1 MTLAFLAAVGTLA
14 LLTLLPGPDFAVVVR
29 WAATGGRRSGLL
41 ASCGVAAG
49 LLVWGALTVLGLSAL
64 LAASPIAYAVVRYLG
79 AAYLIWM
86 SARLLWRSFH
96 EPGSPPLASGSPSRA
111 PAGSAAAPFRQGL
124 LTNLLNPKI
133 AAFYVGVLPL
143 LVPHGAP
150 RALTLAALVLCHVLL
165 GLIWLGLCSV
175 LVARGS
181 AVLSR
186 PRVRAWLD
194 RVTAVV
200 LLGFAARLAFD
211 RL

>member
-1 MTLAFLAAVGTLA
+1 MLLAFAAAVGALA
-14 LLTLLPGPDFAVVVR
+14 LLTVLPGPDFAVVVR
-29 WAATGGRRSGLL
+29 WAASDGRRAGVL
-41 ASCGVAAG
+41 ASFGVAAG

-64 LAASPIAYAVVRYLG
+64 LAASPVAYAVVRYLG
-79 AAYLIWM
+79 AAYLVWM
-86 SARLLWRSFH
+86 ALRLLWRSFH
-96 EPGSPPLASGSPSRA
+96 EHGSRPVATNSSPTASGSR
-111 PAGSAAAPFRQGL
+111 AAPFRQGL

-143 LVPHGAP
+143 LVPSGAP
-150 RALTLAALVLCHVLL
+150 RALTLAALVLCHVVL
-165 GLIWLGLCSV
+165 GLVWLGLVSV

-181 AVLSR
+181 RVLSR

-211 RL
+211 AS

>member
-1 MTLAFLAAVGTLA
+1 M
-14 LLTLLPGPDFAVVVR
+14 
-29 WAATGGRRSGLL
+29 
-41 ASCGVAAG
+41 
-49 LLVWGALTVLGLSAL
+49 
-64 LAASPIAYAVVRYLG
+64 
-79 AAYLIWM
+79 IWM
-86 SARLLWRSFH
+86 ALRLLWRSSREH
-96 EPGSPPLASGSPSRA
+96 GSTPVETASSSTLHGS
-111 PAGSAAAPFRQGL
+111 GAAAFRQGL

-150 RALTLAALVLCHVLL
+150 RALTLAALVLCHVVL

-211 RL
+211 AG

>member
-1 MTLAFLAAVGTLA
+1 MLLAFLAAVGALA
-14 LLTLLPGPDFAVVVR
+14 LLTVMPGPDFAVVVR
-29 WAATGGRRSGLL
+29 WAASDGRRSGLL
-41 ASCGVAAG
+41 ASLGVAAG

-64 LAASPIAYAVVRYLG
+64 LAASPVAYAVVRYLG
-79 AAYLIWM
+79 AAYLVWM
-86 SARLLWRSFH
+86 AVRLLWRSFH
-96 EPGSPPLASGSPSRA
+96 EHGSPPPATAPSPTT
-111 PAGSAAAPFRQGL
+111 AGVGAAPFRQGL

-143 LVPHGAP
+143 LVPQGAP
-150 RALTLAALVLCHVLL
+150 RALTLAALVLCHVVL
-165 GLIWLGLCSV
+165 GLVWLGLVSV

-181 AVLSR
+181 RLLSR

-211 RL
+211 AA

>member
-1 MTLAFLAAVGTLA
+1 MLLGFLAAVGALA
-14 LLTLLPGPDFAVVVR
+14 LLTVLPGPDFAVVVR
-29 WAATGGRRSGLL
+29 WAASGGRRSGLL
-41 ASCGVAAG
+41 AACGVAAG

-64 LAASPIAYAVVRYLG
+64 LAASPVAYAVVRYLG

-86 SARLLWRSFH
+86 AARLLWRSFH
-96 EPGSPPLASGSPSRA
+96 EHGSPPLESAPSAAPRGSG
-111 PAGSAAAPFRQGL
+111 AAPFRQGL

-143 LVPHGAP
+143 LVPQGAP
-150 RALTLAALVLCHVLL
+150 RALTLAALVLCHVVL
-165 GLIWLGLCSV
+165 GLLWLGLVSV

-181 AVLSR
+181 RVLSR

-211 RL
+211 AA

>member
-1 MTLAFLAAVGTLA
+1 MVLAFLAAVGALA
-14 LLTLLPGPDFAVVVR
+14 LLTVLPGPDFAVVVR
-29 WAATGGRRSGLL
+29 WAAVRGRRSGVL
-41 ASCGVAAG
+41 ASWGVAAG

-96 EPGSPPLASGSPSRA
+96 EHGSPELGQGETPSNSRGGGALA
-111 PAGSAAAPFRQGL
+111 FRQGL

-143 LVPHGAP
+143 LVPNGAP
-150 RALTLAALVLCHVLL
+150 RALTLAALVLCHVVL

-181 AVLSR
+181 SVLGK
-186 PRVRAWLD
+186 PRVRVWLD

-211 RL
+211 A

>member
-1 MTLAFLAAVGTLA
+1 MLLAFLAAVGALA
-14 LLTLLPGPDFAVVVR
+14 LLTVLPGPDFAVVVR
-29 WAATGGRRSGLL
+29 WAASGGRRSGLL

-49 LLVWGALTVLGLSAL
+49 LLVWGVLTVLGLSAL
-64 LAASPIAYAVVRYLG
+64 LAASPVAYAVVRYLG
-79 AAYLIWM
+79 AAYLVWM
-86 SARLLWRSFH
+86 ALRLLWRSFR
-96 EPGSPPLASGSPSRA
+96 ERGSARLASASPSA
-111 PAGSAAAPFRQGL
+111 AGGSGAAFRQGL

-150 RALTLAALVLCHVLL
+150 RALTLAALVLCHVVL
-165 GLIWLGLCSV
+165 GLIWLGLVSV

-181 AVLSR
+181 SVLGR

-200 LLGFAARLAFD
+200 LLGFAARLAFETN
-211 RL
+211 

>member
-1 MTLAFLAAVGTLA
+1 MLLGFLAAVGALA
-14 LLTLLPGPDFAVVVR
+14 LLTVLPGPDFAVVVR
-29 WAATGGRRSGLL
+29 WAASDGRRSGLL

-86 SARLLWRSFH
+86 AVRLLWRSFH
-96 EPGSPPLASGSPSRA
+96 EHGSPQFATATPPAPRGSG
-111 PAGSAAAPFRQGL
+111 AAPFRQGL

-143 LVPHGAP
+143 LVPQGAP
-150 RALTLAALVLCHVLL
+150 RALTLAALVLCHVVL
-165 GLIWLGLCSV
+165 GLLWLGLVSV

-181 AVLSR
+181 RVLSR

-211 RL
+211 AA

>member
-1 MTLAFLAAVGTLA
+1 MLLGFLAAVGALA
-14 LLTLLPGPDFAVVVR
+14 LLTVLPGPDFAVVVR
-29 WAATGGRRSGLL
+29 WAASGGRRSGLL

-64 LAASPIAYAVVRYLG
+64 LAASPVAYAVVRYLG

-86 SARLLWRSFH
+86 AARLLWRSFH
-96 EPGSPPLASGSPSRA
+96 EHGSPRPESAPSAAVHGSG
-111 PAGSAAAPFRQGL
+111 AAPFRQGL

-143 LVPHGAP
+143 LVPQGAP
-150 RALTLAALVLCHVLL
+150 RALTLAALVLCHVVL
-165 GLIWLGLCSV
+165 GLLWLGLVSV

-181 AVLSR
+181 RVLSR

-211 RL
+211 AA

>member
-1 MTLAFLAAVGTLA
+1 MLLAFLAAVGALA
-14 LLTLLPGPDFAVVVR
+14 LLTVLPGPDFAVVVR
-29 WAATGGRRSGLL
+29 WAAAGGRRSGLL

-86 SARLLWRSFH
+86 AARLLWRSFH
-96 EPGSPPLASGSPSRA
+96 EHSSPELEQGETSSI
-111 PAGSAAAPFRQGL
+111 PAGSGAPAFRQGL

-143 LVPHGAP
+143 LVPQGAP
-150 RALTLAALVLCHVLL
+150 RALTLAALVLCHVVL
-165 GLIWLGLCSV
+165 GLIWLGLVSV
-175 LVARGS
+175 LVAKGS
-181 AVLSR
+181 RVLGR

-211 RL
+211 AG

>member
-1 MTLAFLAAVGTLA
+1 VVLAFLAAVGALA

-29 WAATGGRRSGLL
+29 WAAAGGRRSDML
-41 ASCGVAAG
+41 AAVGVAAG
-49 LLVWGALTVLGLSAL
+49 LLIWGALTVLGLSAL

-79 AAYLIWM
+79 AAYLVWM
-86 SARLLWRSFH
+86 AARPLWRSFR
-96 EPGSPPLASGSPSRA
+96 EPASPPSAA
-111 PAGSAAAPFRQGL
+111 DEIAAGSTAFRQGL

-143 LVPHGAP
+143 LVPTGAP
-150 RALTLAALVLCHVLL
+150 RSLTLAVLVLCHIVL
-165 GLIWLGLCSV
+165 GLIWLGTVSV

-181 AVLSR
+181 RVLSR

-200 LLGFAARLAFD
+200 LLGFAARLAVD
-211 RL
+211 AS

>member
-1 MTLAFLAAVGTLA
+1 MLLGFLAAIGALA
-14 LLTLLPGPDFAVVVR
+14 LLTALPGPDFAVVVR
-29 WAATGGRRSGLL
+29 WAASDGRRSGLL
-41 ASCGVAAG
+41 ASWGVAAG

-64 LAASPIAYAVVRYLG
+64 LAASPVAYAVVRYLG

-86 SARLLWRSFH
+86 ALRLLWRSFH
-96 EPGSPPLASGSPSRA
+96 EHGSPPPASL
-111 PAGSAAAPFRQGL
+111 PATAGPGAAAFRQGL

-143 LVPHGAP
+143 LVPLGAP
-150 RALTLAALVLCHVLL
+150 RALTLAALVLCHVVL
-165 GLIWLGLCSV
+165 GLVWLGIVSV

-181 AVLSR
+181 RVLSL

-211 RL
+211 AG

>member
-1 MTLAFLAAVGTLA
+1 MLLAFLAAVGALA
-14 LLTLLPGPDFAVVVR
+14 LLTVLPGPDFAVVVR
-29 WAATGGRRSGLL
+29 WAAAGGRRSGLL

-64 LAASPIAYAVVRYLG
+64 LAASPVAYAVVRYLG

-86 SARLLWRSFH
+86 AGRLLWRSFREH
-96 EPGSPPLASGSPSRA
+96 GARPAGTDPASDGSRASGVLA
-111 PAGSAAAPFRQGL
+111 FRQGL

-143 LVPHGAP
+143 LVPAGAP
-150 RALTLAALVLCHVLL
+150 RAISLAVLVLCHLVL

-175 LVARGS
+175 LIARGS

-186 PRVRAWLD
+186 PHPRAWLD

-200 LLGFAARLAFD
+200 LLTFAARLAFEAA
-211 RL
+211 

>member
-1 MTLAFLAAVGTLA
+1 M
-14 LLTLLPGPDFAVVVR
+14 
-29 WAATGGRRSGLL
+29 
-41 ASCGVAAG
+41 AAG

-64 LAASPIAYAVVRYLG
+64 LAASPVAYAVVRYLG

-86 SARLLWRSFH
+86 ALRLLWRSLH
-96 EPGSPPLASGSPSRA
+96 EHGSPPLASASSPA
-111 PAGSAAAPFRQGL
+111 PTGSAAAPFRQGL

-143 LVPHGAP
+143 LLPQGAP
-150 RALTLAALVLCHVLL
+150 RALTLAALVLCHVVLAL
-165 GLIWLGLCSV
+165 VWLGLVSV

-181 AVLSR
+181 RVLGR

-200 LLGFAARLAFD
+200 LLGFAARLALD
-211 RL
+211 VTR